1 MCVNGRRCDSE
12 QGLWSLGAPLSPT
25 NQMCLCILGHRALDL
40 VNVHLFHDASNLIA
54 CNSSPSIYSANRKN
68 ALRYVI
74 NRLITSHA
82 CSVYCDWVGSHL
94 FLTVVSPR
102 RISDARHPPAPFF
115 LFGDFNFRLDGLSLV
130 QVTLISSGT
139 QFLPGSLKP
148 ADPCLVFPE
157 QHLSTSAD
165 VQTVRK
171 DSSDEVERIICE
183 EKDNDHQVSGSHPPI
198 ITRATPSMM
207 RMMMMMMITAVVFI
221 GRCCCTLRKSSLLTC
236 IRRFSGRTTAEQ

>member
-1 MCVNGRRCDSE
+1 MCVNGRRCDS
-12 QGLWSLGAPLSPT
+12 LGAPLSPT
-25 NQMCLCILGHRALDL
+25 DQMCLSVLGHRALDL

-74 NRLITSHA
+74 NRLIPSHA
-82 CSVYCDWVGSHL
+82 CSVCCSRVGSHL
-94 FLTVVSPR
+94 FPTVVSPR

-115 LFGDFNFRLDGLSLV
+115 LFGDFNFRLDALSLV

-139 QFLPGSLKP
+139 QFLPGCLTP

-183 EKDNDHQVSGSHPPI
+183 EKDNDHQVIGSHPPI
-198 ITRATPSMM
+198 ITISDDDDDD
-207 RMMMMMMITAVVFI
+207 VFI
-221 GRCCCTLRKSSLLTC
+221 GRCCFTLRKSSLLTC